1 MNRLLYC
8 FVFITCFLTL
18 FSCRKE
24 YSFEQ
29 GNILPSEGSLW
40 DSTGACLPSTVHGTF
55 YNGITPGSDTAYVDI
70 QVNVTQTGSYNI
82 ETDLQDGFSFADSGF
97 FSNTGIN
104 TVHLKPVGI
113 PIINT
118 TSTFTVT
125 FDSTA
130 CSFTVVIQDSTGT
143 GLGGGGDTTNP
154 GNTTSAWQFT
164 TTAGTF
170 SGTFDTAVIA
180 VDTTIWQ
187 SGGQM
192 LVLQGKT
199 NTTDSLIAFYV
210 YLPTGVIV
218 PGSYPTESLP
228 PSNASLFAFIDFS
241 VDPVNGTPIYA
252 SLPGDTAGNVTVD
265 ITSYDN
271 ATQIVKGTF
280 AGKTEDKNGNKIDV
294 SNGSFTAIVTP

>member
-8 FVFITCFLTL
+8 FVVITCFLTL

-24 YSFEQ
+24 YSLEQ
-29 GNILPSEGSLW
+29 GNIVPAEGSLW
-40 DSTGACLPSTVHGTF
+40 DSSGACLPSTVHGTF
-55 YNGITPGSDTAYVDI
+55 YGGITPGSDTAYVEI
-70 QVNVTQTGSYNI
+70 QVNVSQTGSYNI

-104 TVHLKPVGI
+104 TVRLKPIGI
-113 PIINT
+113 PIIPT
-118 TSTFTVT
+118 TSTFTVG

-154 GNTTSAWQFT
+154 QNNNAWQFT
-164 TTAGTF
+164 TSAGTF
-170 SGTFDTAVIA
+170 SGVFDTAVITL
-180 VDTTIWQ
+180 DTTIWQ

-192 LVLQGKT
+192 LVLQGLKT

-210 YLPTGVIV
+210 YLPTGAIV
-218 PGSYPTESLP
+218 PGSYATQSLP

-241 VDPVNGTPIYA
+241 ADPVNGTPIYA
-252 SLPGDTAGNVTVD
+252 SFPGDATANVIVN
-265 ITSYDN
+265 IVSFDN

-280 AGKTEDKNGNKIDV
+280 AGKTEDENGNKVDV
-294 SNGSFTAIVTP
+294 SNGSFTATVTP